1 MFLPKKI
8 NKEARKIAK
17 TFDRRDT
24 MAKQE
29 CFTKDHKGD
38 YRTNPNTVYWTL
50 QKVDLVK
57 LASKYYK
64 RLTKHQ
70 DLN

>member
-38 YRTNPNTVYWTL
+38 YRTNPNTVY
-50 QKVDLVK
+50 
-57 LASKYYK
+57 
-64 RLTKHQ
+64 
-70 DLN
+70 